1 MQSILRRVSASSG
14 AVGLVACLAF
24 APVASPLAYEA
35 TTGQALHQ
43 ACAGAAPHVCLSYVA
58 GIVDMHEAGLSNGN
72 APLFCPREAAPEK
85 VGRGVWLYFEQHP
98 DALEQPAALGA
109 IKALVLM
116 FPCE

>member
-1 MQSILRRVSASSG
+1 MILKHLFANSG
-14 AVGLVACLAF
+14 TLVLAVCLAF
-24 APVASPLAYEA
+24 TPAASLLAYEA

-109 IKALVLM
+109 IQALVLM